1 MHDDTISLRQPEPT
15 EIRTWFRVLDAAF
28 ADDVSDAEFEDE
40 LRQFEPDRMIGAVEG
55 DAWVGAGAGYSLRLT
70 VPGGVEVGAVGITA
84 IGVMPSHRRRG
95 ILRQVMGWL
104 VDQAGER
111 DEPVAILWASETAI
125 YQRFGFGIGTL
136 QGTFDIERSRTRFAH
151 PVEAL
156 GRMRLVDRD
165 EALELIPPVYDAM
178 RSRIPGA
185 VSRLDVKWRHQLLD
199 DAEWTRRGNGR
210 KFIVVLELD
219 GEVHG
224 YAIYRVKTDW
234 DERGPN
240 NTLIAVEV
248 LGLDAAAERWI
259 WEWLFGIDLVG
270 HIKGWRTRVPQPLLL
285 QLAEPRRL
293 GLAVREGML
302 LRILDLPAA
311 LEGRGY
317 DTAGTV
323 TFEVS
328 DELRPSNA
336 GRWRLT
342 VTGGSAPVA
351 RSVASVAS
359 TTDEPDL
366 IVDTMDL
373 ASVYLGAFRFADL
386 ALAGRVRECR
396 AGAIAA
402 ADRIFASDTAPWCST
417 MF

>member
-1 MHDDTISLRQPEPT
+1 MHDETISLRQPEPA

-40 LRQFEPDRMIGAVEG
+40 LRQFEPDRIIGAVEG

-70 VPGGVEVGAVGITA
+70 VPGGLEVGAVGVTA

-95 ILRQVMGWL
+95 ILRQVMRWL

-111 DEPVAILWASETAI
+111 GEPVAILWASETAI
-125 YQRFGFGIGTL
+125 YQHFGFGIGTL

-151 PVEAL
+151 PSEPL

-165 EALELIPPVYDAM
+165 EALERIPAVYDAM
-178 RSRIPGA
+178 RSRIPGS
-185 VSRLDVKWRHQLLD
+185 VSRRDVKWRYQLLD

-219 GEVHG
+219 GEVRG
-224 YAIYRVKTDW
+224 YAIYRVKTEW

-240 NTLIAVEV
+240 NTLTTMEV
-248 LGLDAAAERWI
+248 LGLDAAAERTI

-293 GLAVREGML
+293 GLGVREGML

-317 DTAGTV
+317 DTAGSM
-323 TFEVS
+323 TFQVG
-328 DELRPSNA
+328 DELLPSNA

-342 VTGGSAPVA
+342 VTEGSAPGA
-351 RSVASVAS
+351 RSVASVTS

-366 IVDTMDL
+366 ILDTMDL

-386 ALAGRVRECR
+386 LNAGRVRECR
-396 AGAIAA
+396 PGAIAA
-402 ADRIFASDTAPWCST
+402 ADRTFASDTAPWCST

>member
-1 MHDDTISLRQPEPT
+1 MHDDTISLRQPDASET
-15 EIRTWFRVLDAAF
+15 RTWFRVLETAF
-28 ADDVSDAEFEDE
+28 ADDVSDAEYE
-40 LRQFEPDRMIGAVEG
+40 LERVQFEPDRLIGAVDG
-55 DAWVGAGAGYSLRLT
+55 AAWVGAGGGYSLRLT
-70 VPGGVEVGAVGITA
+70 VPGGVDVGAVGITA

-111 DEPVAILWASETAI
+111 GEPVAILWASETAI

-151 PVEAL
+151 PVEPL

-165 EALELIPPVYDAM
+165 EALELIPPVYEAM
-178 RSRIPGA
+178 RPRTPGA
-185 VSRLDVKWRHQLLD
+185 VSRPEVKWRQQLLD
-199 DAEWTRRGNGR
+199 DAEWMRRGNGP
-210 KFIVVLELD
+210 KFIVVLEVD
-219 GEVHG
+219 GEVRG
-224 YAIYRVKTDW
+224 YAIYRVKTEW
-234 DERGPN
+234 DERGPS
-240 NTLIAVEV
+240 NTVITIEV
-248 LGLDAAAERWI
+248 LGLDAAAERSI
-259 WEWLFGIDLVG
+259 WEWLFGIDLVA
-270 HIKGWRTRVPQPLLL
+270 HIKGSRTRVPQPLLL

-293 GLAVREGML
+293 GLDVREGML

-317 DTAGTV
+317 DTAGSI

-336 GRWRLT
+336 GRWRLS
-342 VTGGSAPVA
+342 VTAGPASGA
-351 RSVASVAS
+351 RSVASVEP

-366 IVDTMDL
+366 ILDTMDF

-386 ALAGRVRECR
+386 AHADRVRECR
-396 AGAIAA
+396 PGAIAA
-402 ADRIFASDTAPWCST
+402 ADRIFASDMAPWCST